1 MAGKLCVSVI
11 EARNVQADEY
21 AEKNF
26 YVKLRVGGNEVKTD
40 VVRGSSQPKFLKDC
54 RLAVPMPESDYLR
67 IELLQVGPRG
77 DLVVGSDEL
86 RILTITSKGTI
97 VHWFALKTASRN
109 VSAELCL
116 VLRYLSAEVNRPMS
130 PSYAIAARE
139 ARERA
144 LEAPR
149 TPTGPSKSAFIDLP
163 SPATPATTVGGASTP
178 GVSTPPP
185 YMAGFSPAGAPQ
197 TSPANG
203 HAMPAAAASP
213 LAGMGAGAVASP
225 AAVGGP
231 AAASA
236 PGSAAAAAAA
246 RPARRRPAPKLRTT
260 QVPLPLAI
268 LGGIVMG
275 ALVYIWKKR
284 PIYYEV
290 QEDDTLC
297 HIASCFNKKVEEV
310 YTRNKEVLRNPSRLY
325 PGDRLRIR

>member
-1 MAGKLCVSVI
+1 MAKKGIAKKGRGK
-11 EARNVQADEY
+11 
-21 AEKNF
+21 
-26 YVKLRVGGNEVKTD
+26 GKTD
-40 VVRGSSQPKFLKDC
+40 AAAVSSPSHPRAPQCAALQPDVLR
-54 RLAVPMPESDYLR
+54 RLGAPTAYKCPRSAVLLR
-67 IELLQVGPRG
+67 IPAAPGCSALLQPFWP
-77 DLVVGSDEL
+77 
-86 RILTITSKGTI
+86 TSQ
-97 VHWFALKTASRN
+97 
-109 VSAELCL
+109 
-116 VLRYLSAEVNRPMS
+116 
-130 PSYAIAARE
+130 
-139 ARERA
+139 
-144 LEAPR
+144 
-149 TPTGPSKSAFIDLP
+149 GPSKSAFIDLP

-290 QEDDTLC
+290 REATAACCDCVRCMKRGCRAAAVPLHAAC
-297 HIASCFNKKVEEV
+297 ACPVGRAI
-310 YTRNKEVLRNPSRLY
+310 
-325 PGDRLRIR
+325 